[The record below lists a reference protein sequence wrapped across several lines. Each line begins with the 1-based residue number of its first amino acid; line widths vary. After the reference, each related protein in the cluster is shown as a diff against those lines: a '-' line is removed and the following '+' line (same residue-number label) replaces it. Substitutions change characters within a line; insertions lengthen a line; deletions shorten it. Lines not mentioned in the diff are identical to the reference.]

1 MLIWRMARLTIITT
15 YTEMLHNCYV
25 GVDGGHEQGCWKS
38 IGHFSNTIICVLV
51 LLLSK
56 TTFIVNFKEKKSHPD
71 AFFQL
76 DSE

>member
-1 MLIWRMARLTIITT
+1 MIL
-15 YTEMLHNCYV
+15 NCYV